1 MFEHQNKLSYFYKK
15 QCTMLKNYF
24 LAFLF
29 TLSLTSFAQ
38 LTINSSDL
46 PNGGEHILT
55 SVAVLTSEDPT
66 LTGPGYTWDFTSLTP
81 SLQRYEIFDAAG
93 TYTGYY
99 NALYSP
105 FTGVPT
111 TYGKVNFTA
120 SLLPIPGMTV
130 TMAYDFFKKSSTSL
144 KQVGLA
150 YTLNDSLPLPF
161 EYTQADYVYNFPVNY
176 GNVDSCN
183 FKYSPHH
190 IIPAGTLPFYYG
202 GTGKRINEVD
212 GWGTLTTPYGS
223 YPTLRIKS
231 TVTQTDT
238 VFLDSV
244 TGGIALPR
252 PVKIEYKWLT
262 PGAKVPLLQI
272 DANILFGAS
281 QITSIIYIDS
291 LRSEVPYI
299 GINEISASSEF
310 TVFPNP
316 ATEVINVQYT
326 MAVSGKAGI
335 NIYNSLGQL
344 ISVVADGVF
353 LTGKQTI
360 SLNTKALGLKA
371 GVYFISFESGKT
383 REVKKV
389 VVGE

>member
-1 MFEHQNKLSYFYKK
+1 
-15 QCTMLKNYF
+15 MLKNYF

-29 TLSLTSFAQ
+29 TLQLTTFAQ

-46 PNGGEHILT
+46 PNGGENIRT
-55 SVAVLTSEDPT
+55 SVAVTTTEDPA
-66 LTGPGYTWDFTSLTP
+66 LTGAGYTWDFTSLTP
-81 SLQRYEIFDAAG
+81 SLQRNEIFDAAG

-99 NALYSP
+99 NALYSQ

-130 TMAYDFFKKSSTSL
+130 SMAYDFFRKSSTSL

-161 EYTQADYVYNFPVNY
+161 EYTQADYVYNFPLNY
-176 GNVDSCN
+176 GNSDSCN

-202 GTGKRINEVD
+202 GTGTRINEVD

-223 YPTLRIKS
+223 FPTLRIKS

-238 VFLDSV
+238 IFLDSV
-244 TGGIALPR
+244 TGGISLER
-252 PVKIEYKWLT
+252 PTKIEYKWLT
-262 PGAKVPLLQI
+262 PGAKIPLLQI
-272 DANILFGAS
+272 DENIILGAP
-281 QITSIIYIDS
+281 QVTSIIYIDS

-299 GINEISASSEF
+299 GINEINSSSEF
-310 TVFPNP
+310 KVFPNP
-316 ATEVINVQYT
+316 ATEEINVQYT
-326 MAVSGKAGI
+326 MTVSGKVSI

-344 ISVVADGVF
+344 ISVVVDGIT
-353 LTGKQTI
+353 LAGKQTI

-371 GVYFISFESGKT
+371 GVYFISVETGRT
-383 REVKKV
+383 RDVKRIV
-389 VVGE
+389 IRG

>member
-1 MFEHQNKLSYFYKK
+1 
-15 QCTMLKNYF
+15 MLKNYF

-29 TLSLTSFAQ
+29 TIHLASFAQ
-38 LTINSSDL
+38 LTINSPDL
-46 PNGGEHILT
+46 PNGGEEIMT
-55 SVAVLTSEDPT
+55 SVALTTSEDPA
-66 LTGPGYTWDFTSLTP
+66 LTGAGYTWDFSSLTP

-130 TMAYDFFKKSSTSL
+130 TMAYDFFRKSTTSL

-202 GTGKRINEVD
+202 GTGKRSNEVD

-238 VFLDSV
+238 IFLDSV
-244 TGGIALPR
+244 TGGILFPR
-252 PVKIEYKWLT
+252 PTKIEYKWLT

-272 DANILFGAS
+272 DENIVFGAP
-281 QITSIIYIDS
+281 QVTSIIYIDS
-291 LRSEVPYI
+291 LRPEVPYI
-299 GINEISASSEF
+299 GVNEISSSAEF
-310 TVFPNP
+310 KVFPNP
-316 ATEVINVQYT
+316 AAEVINLQYSLP
-326 MAVSGKAGI
+326 VSGKVSI
-335 NIYNSLGQL
+335 NLFNSFGQL
-344 ISVVADGVF
+344 ISVVADGIVMA
-353 LTGKQTI
+353 GKQII
-360 SLNTKALGLKA
+360 SLDTKMLGLKA
-371 GVYFISFESGKT
+371 GVYFICFDSGKT
-383 REVKKV
+383 IQVKKI

>member
-1 MFEHQNKLSYFYKK
+1 
-15 QCTMLKNYF
+15 MLKNYF
-24 LAFLF
+24 FAFLF
-29 TLSLTSFAQ
+29 TVSLTSFAQ

-46 PNGGEHILT
+46 PNGGENIRT
-55 SVAVLTSEDPT
+55 SVAVTTTENPA
-66 LTGPGYTWDFTSLTP
+66 LTGAGYTWDFTSLTP
-81 SLQRYEIFDAAG
+81 SLQRNEIFDAAG

-99 NALYSP
+99 NALYSQ

-130 TMAYDFFKKSSTSL
+130 SMAYDFFRKSSTSL

-161 EYTQADYVYNFPVNY
+161 EYTLADYVYNFPLNY
-176 GNVDSCN
+176 GNSDSCN

-223 YPTLRIKS
+223 FPTLRIKS

-238 VFLDSV
+238 IFLDSV
-244 TGGIALPR
+244 TGGILFPR
-252 PVKIEYKWLT
+252 PTKIEYKWLT

-272 DANILFGAS
+272 DENIVLGAS
-281 QITSIIYIDS
+281 QVTSIIYIDS

-299 GINEISASSEF
+299 GINEIGSTSEF

-316 ATEVINVQYT
+316 ATEEINVQYT
-326 MAVSGKAGI
+326 MTVSGKVNI

-344 ISVVADGVF
+344 ISVVADGIT
-353 LTGKQTI
+353 LAGKQTI

-371 GVYFISFESGKT
+371 GVYFISLESGRT
-383 REVKKV
+383 RDVKRV